1 MTSFYYCL
9 TLYHIL
15 CCVLH
20 RMLHNQNNADIMIS
34 NLTVDAQKLAE
45 NLRKSQLFDSVYI
58 FNDIKVLSSRKNN
71 QSIEVQIEQQSRA
84 VENELVI
91 NLKEYNN
98 LYICADHF
106 PLGIYCAT
114 NNISYNFFE
123 DGCGQYSRRF
133 DTINNIANEF
143 QKNTVLKYNLF
154 GNNDNIIRRFIDIKA
169 QRDDYVQTNK
179 DCDFSPRSIIKNLKK
194 KKKKLIQEIFDINV
208 NLKVNKNSVLFLPQH
223 NVNLNIFTIEEQL
236 YQTSLLLDYFAPDLD
251 IYIKP
256 HPNDCFTDYS
266 KLGKNINLIP
276 AKFPVELMLLSPYK
290 FNRGITAWSTSI
302 HSLSEIL
309 QEQIYFTADIDKYYK
324 DIYRYYAATKIIQAI
339 GSNNLNIYTKW
350 VYLPLLEN
358 ILRFCNNLNMTYN
371 LIEIEDDLSN
381 IELDKHSIFI
391 IDDKFS
397 SSVKSAVNFIDNLI
411 EQIHTSPI
419 IFINSDNHNLFFY
432 GQDYSIYKNM
442 GCWSIHKQ
450 PLYEPDIYSDID
462 FNDEKI
468 WFYIEDNIMK
478 NKIEN
483 VSYVK
488 ELPCSKI
495 ITYTNTIDENFQ
507 MPDKN
512 TVYRNIKMLEGI
524 LEATQSRLDSEIKE
538 KQNG

>member
-1 MTSFYYCL
+1 M
-9 TLYHIL
+9 
-15 CCVLH
+15 
-20 RMLHNQNNADIMIS
+20 
-34 NLTVDAQKLAE
+34 
-45 NLRKSQLFDSVYI
+45 
-58 FNDIKVLSSRKNN
+58 
-71 QSIEVQIEQQSRA
+71 
-84 VENELVI
+84 
-91 NLKEYNN
+91 
-98 LYICADHF
+98 
-106 PLGIYCAT
+106 
-114 NNISYNFFE
+114 
-123 DGCGQYSRRF
+123 
-133 DTINNIANEF
+133 
-143 QKNTVLKYNLF
+143 
-154 GNNDNIIRRFIDIKA
+154 
-169 QRDDYVQTNK
+169 
-179 DCDFSPRSIIKNLKK
+179 
-194 KKKKLIQEIFDINV
+194 
-208 NLKVNKNSVLFLPQH
+208 FLPQH

-256 HPNDCFTDYS
+256 HPNDCFTDYT

-290 FNRGITAWSTSI
+290 FKRGITAWSTSI

-339 GSNNLNIYTKW
+339 GSNNLNIYIKW

-381 IELDKHSIFI
+381 IELDKYSIFI

-397 SSVKSAVNFIDNLI
+397 SSVKFAVNFIDNLI

-419 IFINSDNHNLFFY
+419 IFINSDNHNLFFN

-442 GCWSIHKQ
+442 GCWTIRKQ

-538 KQNG
+538 KQND